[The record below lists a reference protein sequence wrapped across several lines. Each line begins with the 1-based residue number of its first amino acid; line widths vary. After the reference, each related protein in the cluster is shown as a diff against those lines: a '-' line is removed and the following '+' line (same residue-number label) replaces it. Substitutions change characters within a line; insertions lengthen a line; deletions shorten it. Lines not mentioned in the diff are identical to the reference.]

1 MSGERK
7 EQRER
12 KEKGKRNKREGKRRT
27 KEKNKREEQKRKE
40 RRNDAPPRSKTSK
53 ALRNVIVLVLIAER
67 ILFNN
72 VNPREEEETASSIG
86 TS

>member
-12 KEKGKRNKREGKRRT
+12 KEKLKRKT
-27 KEKNKREEQKRKE
+27 KEKNKREE
-40 RRNDAPPRSKTSK
+40 NALPRSKTSK

-72 VNPREEEETASSIG
+72 VNPREEEDTASSMA
-86 TS
+86 TSYFDDG